1 MAPAAIVD
9 EVKASNLRGRG
20 GAGFPTGLK
29 WTFLPKDVRPRYL
42 CINADES
49 EPGTFKDRYICE
61 YDPHMLLEGIAIT
74 CFALDIH
81 LAYIYIR
88 GEFAKQARALEK
100 AIEEA
105 YAAGHPRPEAAR
117 QGRLPAR
124 RSTWSAAPAPTSA
137 ARRPR

>member
-42 CINADES
+42 CVNADES
-49 EPGTFKDRYICE
+49 EPGTFKDRYVCE

-105 YAAGHPRPEAAR
+105 LRGRTSSAR
-117 QGRLPAR
+117 GCSAR
-124 RSTWSAAPAPTSA
+124 STSPSRSTWSAAPAPTSA
-137 ARRPR
+137 ARRAR